1 MIDGRQRVTQAAHAS
16 TGALRTRDIDSDAL
30 KVVRRLI
37 QAGHD
42 AFLVGGCVRD
52 LYLGIKPKD
61 FDVAT
66 SATPE
71 QIRKIFRNSRIIGR
85 RFRLVHVF
93 FGSKVIETSTFR
105 AAPPEQVEGEDL
117 MIRRDNEW
125 GSIEEDARR
134 RDFTVNGLFYDIQVG
149 EIVDF
154 VDGLHDLD
162 ARLIRS
168 IGDPVVRFAEDP
180 VRMIRAVKF
189 AARLD
194 FEIEDSAWAALLEVA
209 PDLAKC
215 SRARLLEEMYK
226 LLRSGAAKRSFE
238 LMLETGIFD
247 AVWEEYL
254 SLYKRD
260 GGLGR
265 DLGAHNTTVAAPSEL
280 AGAVTALDDGSSPKN
295 GKDESKQRRN
305 DSVALFWR
313 YLGALD
319 DYVQAVGHAPAN
331 GVLQAVLFAPLLAD
345 EIQNAPRGGL
355 DHKLEELM
363 VNPCAALG
371 VARRDRELARQI
383 MMAHRR
389 MVAPGRRGAKVSMAQ
404 RQYFHDALV
413 FLGLSVEARDDDGGA
428 LAHWQR
434 LASSVKD
441 EPEPAQNRRRKRR
454 RRSGRGRKR
463 SGGGKSASANDS

>member
-1 MIDGRQRVTQAAHAS
+1 M
-16 TGALRTRDIDSDAL
+16 
-30 KVVRRLI
+30 
-37 QAGHD
+37 
-42 AFLVGGCVRD
+42 RD
-52 LYLGIKPKD
+52 LYLGVKPKD

-105 AAPPEQVEGEDL
+105 AAPREQAEEGEDL
-117 MIRRDNEW
+117 MIRQDNEW

-168 IGDPVVRFAEDP
+168 IGDPAVRFKEDP
-180 VRMIRAVKF
+180 VRMIRAIKF

-194 FEIEDSAWAALLEVA
+194 FEIEDTAWAALLEVA
-209 PDLAKC
+209 PDIAKC
-215 SRARLLEEMYK
+215 SRARLLEELYK

-238 LMLETGIFD
+238 LMLETGILEAIWPD
-247 AVWEEYL
+247 YL
-254 SLYKRD
+254 TLFERD
-260 GGLGR
+260 GGLAR
-265 DLGAHNTTVAAPSEL
+265 YLDAKNATVAAPSEL
-280 AGAVTALDDGSSPKN
+280 PGAVTALDDGSSP
-295 GKDESKQRRN
+295 ESQKQPVARGT

-319 DYVQAVGHAPAN
+319 DYVKAVGHAPAN
-331 GVLQAVLFAPLLAD
+331 GVLQAVLFAPLLA
-345 EIQNAPRGGL
+345 EELQNAPRGGL
-355 DHKLEELM
+355 DHKLEEMM
-363 VNPCAALG
+363 VTPCASLG

-389 MVAPGRRGAKVSMAQ
+389 MVAPGRRGGKVSMAQ

-434 LASSVKD
+434 LADTAKD
-441 EPEPAQNRRRKRR
+441 EPAPKPNRRKKRR

-463 SGGGKSASANDS
+463 SGSGSSKPAPASDS